1 MTPLLRKALVLAS
14 LASLA
19 ACATPPA
26 AAQADAHQHEQGTQA
41 GKPAA
46 GAPAP
51 GAGGMG
57 MGGMGMGGMMG
68 DQAMM
73 MQMMQQHCREMMQG
87 MQGGGARGLP
97 HLPPGNEKLE
107 LQMHAD
113 MMRAMSD
120 ILSKYAARLPDRK

>member
-1 MTPLLRKALVLAS
+1 MNFALRKCITIAS
-14 LASLA
+14 FASLA

-26 AAQADAHQHEQGTQA
+26 AAQADAHQHEEGAQA

-46 GAPAP
+46 GAPAQ
-51 GAGGMG
+51 GA
-57 MGGMGMGGMMG
+57 GGMGMGGMMG

-97 HLPPGNEKLE
+97 RLPPGNEKLE

-120 ILSKYAARLPDRK
+120 ILSKYAARLPDKK